1 MKQGLIF
8 QIRISIELTVLNPK
22 KTNKQAFIVKLTTF
36 RHRTL
41 LFTAR
46 RKLKNGV
53 KLHFDLSRKR
63 LKLLLD
69 AQRFIEN
76 IGVSWLERFNLLM
89 LTWPVIW
96 KLNSAIMRKA
106 FSHQCKSLKIYWR
119 SRSLFL
125 LTGYIYYIYVFSNNS
140 GRMSVVLAFSSVSVL
155 LLLLLS
161 S

>member
-8 QIRISIELTVLNPK
+8 QIRISIELIVLNPK

-106 FSHQCKSLKIYWR
+106 FSHQCKSLKIYI
-119 SRSLFL
+119 
-125 LTGYIYYIYVFSNNS
+125 GQV
-140 GRMSVVLAFSSVSVL
+140 GFSSYRSQLVLTFWSVIIL
-155 LLLLLS
+155 SLPLLLLS
-161 S
+161 LLLVLFLCN